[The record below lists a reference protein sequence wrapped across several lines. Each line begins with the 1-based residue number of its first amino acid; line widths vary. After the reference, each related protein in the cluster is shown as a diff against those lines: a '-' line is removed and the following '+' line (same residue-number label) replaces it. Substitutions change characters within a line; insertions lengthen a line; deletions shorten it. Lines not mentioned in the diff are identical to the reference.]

1 MKRKGIEM
9 DYFCDKYLITEKQA
23 IARDIYSYTIKCGE
37 AAKTAQCGQF
47 VDIKADGFT
56 LRRPI
61 SICDID
67 KEKETIRIVFEIR
80 GEGTKEIAQL
90 DVGDYIDMIAPLGRG
105 FNIPKEIEDGK
116 KVVVIGGG
124 IGVPPLFNIAKQLGN
139 KATAILGFRSYDRVI
154 LTEDFK
160 SVGADVILCTDD
172 GSVGE
177 KGLVTIPLKRDI
189 EAGRV
194 AKICA
199 CGPTPMLKAII
210 EIAEESKIPCEVSM
224 EQRMGCGVG
233 ACLVCSC
240 MLVRNGKEFY
250 GRVCKD
256 GPVFKSGEVVL

>member
-1 MKRKGIEM
+1 MS
-9 DYFCDKYLITEKQA
+9 YFCDKYLITEKKA
-23 IARDIYSYTIKCGE
+23 IAKDIFSYTIKCDD
-37 AAKTAQCGQF
+37 AAKAAECGQF
-47 VDIKADGFT
+47 VDVKADGFT

-67 KEKETIRIVFEIR
+67 KENGTLRIVFEIR
-80 GEGTKEIAQL
+80 GEGTAEIAQL
-90 DVGDYIDMIAPLGRG
+90 NAGDYIDMIAPLGRG
-105 FNIPKEIEDGK
+105 FHIPNEVDDGK

-124 IGVPPLFNIAKQLGN
+124 IGVPPLLNIAKQLGD
-139 KATAILGFRSYDRVI
+139 KAKAILGFRSYDKII
-154 LTEDFK
+154 LADDFK
-160 SVGADVILCTDD
+160 ATGADVVLCTDD
-172 GSVGE
+172 GTVGE
-177 KGLVTIPLKRDI
+177 KGLVTLPLKREID
-189 EAGRV
+189 EGKV

-210 EIAEESKIPCEVSM
+210 EIAEANNIPCEVSM